1 MANLD
6 HQRFPCR
13 SNYCSLRREVPLQ
26 RLFTTFADG
35 WPGFGLLVQ
44 RLVAGIALLHEG
56 IVLLKEAPTAAAIAP
71 QAMGAVLAILIMIG
85 LWTPVAG
92 TLIVAIEVRAA
103 LVYPG
108 EAGTAILLATLGAT
122 LAMIGPG
129 AFSIDAR
136 LFGRKH
142 IGR

>member
-1 MANLD
+1 MEG
-6 HQRFPCR
+6 C
-13 SNYCSLRREVPLQ
+13 LQ
-26 RLFTTFADG
+26 RLFSTFADG

-44 RLVAGIALLHEG
+44 RLVMGICLLHNG
-56 IVLLKEAPTAAAIAP
+56 LSPFKQMPAPAGQVTQVVA
-71 QAMGAVLAILIMIG
+71 AVLAIFMMIG

-92 TLIVAIEVRAA
+92 VLLAA
-103 LVYPG
+103 LEVWGAIGYG
-108 EAGTAILLATLGAT
+108 GDREAAILFATFGAT

-142 IGR
+142 FGN

>member
-1 MANLD
+1 M
-6 HQRFPCR
+6 
-13 SNYCSLRREVPLQ
+13 Q
-26 RLFTTFADG
+26 RLFTTFADS

-44 RLVAGIALLHEG
+44 RLVTGFALLHDG
-56 IVLLKEAPTAAAIAP
+56 VLQFRDPPMVTPIAP
-71 QAMGAVLAILIMIG
+71 QALEAVLAVFIMIG
-85 LWTPVAG
+85 LWTPIAG
-92 TLIVAIEVRAA
+92 ALIAVFELWSA

-108 EAGTAILLATLGAT
+108 NQGTAILLATLGAT

-142 IGR
+142 FGN

>member
-1 MANLD
+1 M
-6 HQRFPCR
+6 
-13 SNYCSLRREVPLQ
+13 Q

-35 WPGFGLLVQ
+35 WPGFGLLFQ
-44 RLVAGIALLHEG
+44 RLVTGVVLLHLGIAVFRET
-56 IVLLKEAPTAAAIAP
+56 PTVATTTP
-71 QAMGAVLAILIMIG
+71 QAIGGVLAIFIAIG

-92 TLIVAIEVRAA
+92 ALIAAVEVWTA
-103 LVYPG
+103 LVYPVD
-108 EAGTAILLATLGAT
+108 AAPALLLATIGAT

-142 IGR
+142 ISG

>member
-1 MANLD
+1 M
-6 HQRFPCR
+6 
-13 SNYCSLRREVPLQ
+13 Q

-71 QAMGAVLAILIMIG
+71 QAMAAVLAIFIMIG

-92 TLIVAIEVRAA
+92 TLIAAIEVRAA

>member
-1 MANLD
+1 M
-6 HQRFPCR
+6 
-13 SNYCSLRREVPLQ
+13 Q
-26 RLFTTFADG
+26 RLFTTFASS

-44 RLVAGIALLHEG
+44 RLVTGIALLHDG
-56 IVLLKEAPTAAAIAP
+56 IGLFKETPTTATIAA
-71 QAMGAVLAILIMIG
+71 QAMRAALAIFIMMG

-92 TLIVAIEVRAA
+92 ALIVAVEMWTA
-103 LVYPG
+103 LMHPG
-108 EAGTAILLATLGAT
+108 NAGTAIPSATLGAT

-142 IGR
+142 IGS